1 MMERKRQAGG
11 TLMLVL
17 LAIVAIAGA
26 GAWNYHRNLEA
37 EAQRNAARPLSGYST
52 SDLEALAD
60 AYRQELSAQKGRS
73 KGGNQVRAVAK
84 NRAYFDEQVQE
95 FEKVQKQAAAQ
106 RKADAASGSVGDV
119 DLQRVEEELRVRD
132 GAESDLDRHLRLL
145 LTF

>member
-1 MMERKRQAGG
+1 MERKRQAGG

-17 LAIVAIAGA
+17 VAIVAIAGA
-26 GAWNYHRNLEA
+26 GGWNYHRNVEA

-60 AYRQELSAQKGRS
+60 AYRQELSGQKGRS
-73 KGGNQVRAVAK
+73 KGGSQTRAVAK
-84 NRAYFDEQVQE
+84 DRAYFDEQVQE

-106 RKADAASGSVGDV
+106 RQADAAVGSVGDV
-119 DLQRVEEELRVRD
+119 DLQRVEEELRARG
-132 GAESDLDRHLRLL
+132 GAESDLDRHLRRL

>member
-1 MMERKRQAGG
+1 MERKRQAGG

-17 LAIVAIAGA
+17 VAIVAIAGA
-26 GAWNYHRNLEA
+26 GAWNYQRNLAA

-60 AYRQELSAQKGRS
+60 AYRQELSAHKGRS
-73 KGGNQVRAVAK
+73 NGANQARAVAK
-84 NRAYFDEQVQE
+84 DRAYFDEQVQE

-106 RKADAASGSVGDV
+106 RKASSAAGRVGDV
-119 DLQRVEEELRVRD
+119 DLQRVEEELRARG
-132 GAESDLDRHLRLL
+132 GAESDLDHHLRLL